1 MIVRTVLGDIAPTAL
16 GPCDAHE
23 QLFLDAGK
31 GVEAARTPAAAGA
44 SSLVAEAVARS
55 NDEQRWVEVTV

>member
-23 QLFLDAGK
+23 QLFLDGK

-44 SSLVAEAVARS
+44 SSLVAEAGARS
-55 NDEQRWVEVTV
+55 HDEQRWVEVTV